1 MISKQPLI
9 TLGFLSVAI
18 FVIVFGQ
25 ATSADAQKVHA
36 LLLIMD
42 DDLDIRKSVDV
53 NRLRVKKTLQL
64 LDTNPEIWRA
74 DERQIQPNHII
85 KWVQNCQTQTEDTV
99 FVYYSGHGHID
110 PEKRHYLNL
119 DAQNS
124 EFSLLRSDLV
134 KALGEKNCR
143 LKMLITDTC
152 SQDRG
157 QIPPIVVKSFGAV
170 VTRKRRHVQNLF
182 LQHKGFLD
190 ITAASPGQ
198 YAWGNNEI
206 GGYFTAALVKSFTTD
221 SDTDKDG
228 FLSWE
233 EVFSTT
239 CDETEKLFSETE
251 FLPIDRQRMDDIG
264 QETQEPTAHTLPE
277 RLTQLSSLT
286 RQISETIIG
295 KDGAKMVLISAG
307 EFQMGS
313 NTGNADEKPVH
324 SVYTD
329 AFYMDVYEVTNAQYE
344 KFIEA
349 NPQWRKDRIARSYH
363 DGGYLKLW
371 EGNSYPKDK
380 ENHPVVYV
388 NWYAAM
394 AYAEWANKRLPTEAE
409 WEKAARGGLVGKTYP
424 WGNPVDPSKAN
435 YDRNVGNTSPVGSYF
450 ANGHSLH
457 DMAGNVFEWCLDAW
471 TEDFYANSSRWN
483 PIYSGEPIKMTSD
496 FTNIKNPRVFRGGSW
511 LSPLPLM
518 RVAYR
523 NRSIPLNTYSDV
535 GFRCVIPVNP

>member
-1 MISKQPLI
+1 M
-9 TLGFLSVAI
+9 
-18 FVIVFGQ
+18 VFGQ
-25 ATSADAQKVHA
+25 TTSADAQKVHA

-64 LDTNPEIWRA
+64 LDINPEIWRA
-74 DERQIQPNHII
+74 DERQVQPDHII
-85 KWVQNCQTQTEDTV
+85 KWVQNCQTEIEDTIL
-99 FVYYSGHGHID
+99 VYYTGHGHVD
-110 PEKRHYLNL
+110 HEKRHYLDL
-119 DAQNS
+119 DTQNV
-124 EFSLLRSDLV
+124 ELSLLRSDLV
-134 KALGEKNCR
+134 KVLQEKNCQ

-157 QIPPIVVKSFGAV
+157 EIPPMVVKSFGAV
-170 VTRKRRHVQNLF
+170 VSRERRHLQNLF
-182 LQHKGFLD
+182 LQHNGFLD

-221 SDTDKDG
+221 SDTDRNG

-239 CDETEKLFSETE
+239 CEETEKLFSETE
-251 FLPIDRQRMDDIG
+251 FLPINRQRMDDIG
-264 QETQEPTAHTLPE
+264 QETQKPNAYTLPE
-277 RLTQLSSLT
+277 SLTQLSSPT
-286 RQISETIIG
+286 RQIPETIIG
-295 KDGAKMVLISAG
+295 KDGAKMALVSAG

-329 AFYMDVYEVTNAQYE
+329 AFYIDVYEVTNAQYK

-349 NPQWRKDRIARSYH
+349 NPQWRKDRIAKSYH

-409 WEKAARGGLVGKTYP
+409 WEKAARGYLVGKTYP
-424 WGNPVDPSKAN
+424 WGNLTDTNKAN
-435 YDRNVGNTSPVGSYF
+435 YDRSIDNTSPVGSYF
-450 ANGHSLH
+450 ANGYNLY

-471 TEDFYANSSRWN
+471 TEDFYANSPPRN
-483 PIYSGEPIKMTSD
+483 PLYSGDLIDITSN

-511 LSPLPLM
+511 LSPLSLI
-518 RVAYR
+518 RIAYR
-523 NRSIPLNTYSDV
+523 NRSAPLNTYSDV
-535 GFRCVIPVNP
+535 GFRCVIPVNPSVFSVE